1 MSRQMF
7 TELTFEQVITAVRSK
22 LKDDE
27 ARISE
32 APGQFREAWWPGTT
46 GFEQELMS
54 DHGVPAPFP
63 EIERAFHDEIA
74 AIRDSLKHAGHKPT
88 LAESQKGPTDVGR
101 SLMTSLNLQADALS
115 IWEMIAIPV
124 RRRGEQVFR
133 ILAPRD
139 VMGSPIV
146 QALHVDHYI
155 RGVSIKTAE
164 DAAYIGGLTKKV
176 SRWRLTSFVLGVIAA
191 LIFTW
196 RFVA

>member
-1 MSRQMF
+1 
-7 TELTFEQVITAVRSK
+7 
-22 LKDDE
+22 
-27 ARISE
+27 
-32 APGQFREAWWPGTT
+32 
-46 GFEQELMS
+46 
-54 DHGVPAPFP
+54 
-63 EIERAFHDEIA
+63 
-74 AIRDSLKHAGHKPT
+74 
-88 LAESQKGPTDVGR
+88 
-101 SLMTSLNLQADALS
+101 
-115 IWEMIAIPV
+115 MIAIPV

-146 QALHVDHYI
+146 QTLHVDHYI

-176 SRWRLTSFVLGVIAA
+176 SRWRLTSLVLGVIAA